1 MGGRAGEVPSMICSR
16 LSNPQSDD
24 CHHDYDH
31 DDDLCDDDKD
41 DYLDTVVL
49 GGATQREVES
59 GPGKIE
65 ELL

>member
-1 MGGRAGEVPSMICSR
+1 MGGRAGEVPSMIRSC
-16 LSNPQSDD
+16 LGNPQSDD

-31 DDDLCDDDKD
+31 DDYHDDDKD